1 MTPSPGTPPPLSAPP
16 VPPDIAGQQGPVSNY
31 VANFN
36 GGGQSA
42 LQQSPLLLA
51 QSKLQEIA
59 VNLKDIARVL
69 IMSKPALMPVLQKMV
84 EAGSMLMDEVQ
95 KGLPQGQPS
104 GGPDSGGPPPEA
116 PGSAGAPGEGGSPP
130 SI

>member
-16 VPPDIAGQQGPVSNY
+16 TPPEIAGQQGPVSSY
-31 VANFN
+31 AANFN
-36 GGGQSA
+36 GGGASA
-42 LQQSPLLLA
+42 IQQSPLLLV
-51 QSKLQEIA
+51 QGKLQEIA
-59 VNLKDIARVL
+59 VNLRDVAKVL
-69 IMSKPALMPVLQKMV
+69 SMSKPGLLPVLQKMV

-95 KGLPQGQPS
+95 KTLPQIPG
-104 GGPDSGGPPPEA
+104 GGPDAGGGVPET